1 LNFLTPAF
9 FAGLGALA
17 IPVIIHLINRERRV
31 VVLFPSL
38 MFLHKIPYRSIRR
51 QKLRHLLLLLLRCL
65 ALLLFVAAFA
75 RPWFERSKHAGA
87 GSSGAREV
95 VILIDR
101 SYSMGY
107 GDRWSKALDKARE
120 VVRAVSANDR
130 ATIVFFANEPAA
142 ATDPTADRARLENA
156 LKTAKLSSEGTR
168 YAPAIK
174 MAGDIVGGS
183 NLPRK
188 DIVLISDFQKAG
200 WAKREELA
208 LPPGVVLRPIDVSD
222 KPGTDA
228 AVIGVTT
235 DRTRDTTRARIIVT
249 ARVANLGAAPR
260 KLDAVLDL
268 GGRAVESKHLTLA
281 ANSAEQVRF
290 APVTVPAT
298 ATRGVVSIT
307 KDSLAADDKFFFTV
321 APDEA
326 VSVLVIEPSSARANQ
341 SLYLRTALSI
351 GDKPRFK
358 VDVRTPESIKTAD
371 LDRRS
376 LIILNEAA
384 PPGGAIGGR
393 IREMI
398 AAGAGL
404 LVIPG
409 EQNVDRWPAE
419 WRSLMPATVGSMVDR
434 SRDAGATIGA
444 VDYSNPVFEIFSAPR
459 SGDFSS
465 ARVFRYRSLK
475 VHGDSGVIAK
485 FDDGPP
491 AMVERPSGAGRI
503 VIWATSMDASWT
515 DLPMQTVFV
524 PFVHQIGR
532 RVGRYADARQWFTAG
547 DVLDLTRHAELT
559 SPVIGTGPKGG
570 VAGDSGRL
578 VLEAPSGEKT
588 RLSALGTNHLAT
600 LRERGLYE
608 LRGENTPIG
617 AGRPIAVNVD
627 PAEADLAHL
636 DPQELVAAAGASTS
650 TRQTVDATTV
660 PPEQQEGRQTVWWYL
675 LLGALFLMAIETV
688 MSNRLSRATS

>member
-1 LNFLTPAF
+1 MNFLSPAF
-9 FAGLGALA
+9 LAGLAALA
-17 IPVIIHLINRERRV
+17 IPVIIHLINRDKRV
-31 VVLFPSL
+31 VVQFPSL

-51 QKLRHLLLLLLRCL
+51 QKIRHLLLLLLRCL

-75 RPWFERSKHAGA
+75 RPWFERSRHAGA
-87 GSSGAREV
+87 ASSGAREV
-95 VILIDR
+95 VILVDR

-107 GDRWSKALDKARE
+107 GDRWNKALDRARDIIG
-120 VVRAVSANDR
+120 AISANDR
-130 ATIVFFANEPAA
+130 ATVVFFANEPAA
-142 ATDPTADRARLENA
+142 ATEPTADRSRLANA
-156 LKTAKLSSEGTR
+156 LETARLSSEATR

-188 DIVLISDFQKAG
+188 DIVLISDFQKTG

-208 LPPGVVLRPIDVSD
+208 LPPGVALHPLDVSG
-222 KPGTDA
+222 KTGSDA
-228 AVIGVTT
+228 AVIGLTT
-235 DRTRDTTRARIIVT
+235 DRTRDPTRERIVVSARI
-249 ARVANLGAAPR
+249 ANLSAAPR
-260 KLDAVLDL
+260 TVDAVLEL
-268 GGRAVESKHLTLA
+268 GGREVQSRRVALA
-281 ANSAEQVRF
+281 AKAVEQVRF
-290 APVTVPAT
+290 TPVAVPPS
-298 ATRGVVSIT
+298 ATRGVVRIT
-307 KDSLAADDKFFFTV
+307 RDSLQADDQFFFTV

-326 VSVLVIEPSSARANQ
+326 VSVLILEPSSARANQ

-351 GDKPRFK
+351 GDRPRFK
-358 VDVRTPESIKTAD
+358 VDVRTPESVRATD

-376 LIILNEAA
+376 LIVLNEAA
-384 PPGGAIGGR
+384 PPGGALGAR

-398 AAGAGL
+398 IGGAGL

-419 WRSLMPATVGSMVDR
+419 WQALLPVSVGHIIDGR
-434 SRDAGATIGA
+434 RDAGATIGA
-444 VDYSNPVFEIFSAPR
+444 VDYANPIFEIFSAPR

-475 VHGDSGVIAK
+475 VLGDSGVIAK
-485 FDDGPP
+485 FDDGAP

-515 DLPMQTVFV
+515 DLPVQTVFV
-524 PFVHQIGR
+524 PFAHQLGR
-532 RVGRYADARQWFTAG
+532 RVGRYSDARQWFTAG

-559 SPVIGTGPKGG
+559 STLGLGTKTT
-570 VAGDSGRL
+570 GDSGRL

-600 LRERGLYE
+600 LRERGVYE

-627 PAEADLAHL
+627 PAEADLTHL
-636 DPQELVAAAGASTS
+636 DPAELVAAARSNTTS
-650 TRQTVDATTV
+650 HPAIAATTA
-660 PPEQQEGRQTVWWYL
+660 PAEQLEGRQTVWWYL

-688 MSNRLSRATS
+688 MSNRLSRAMS

>member
-1 LNFLTPAF
+1 MNFLTPAF
-9 FAGLGALA
+9 LAGLAALA
-17 IPVIIHLINRERRV
+17 IPVIIHLINREKRV
-31 VVLFPSL
+31 VVQFPSL

-95 VILIDR
+95 VILVDR

-120 VVRAVSANDR
+120 VVRAISANDR
-130 ATIVFFANEPAA
+130 ATIVFFANEPSA

-156 LKTAKLSSEGTR
+156 LKTAKLSSEATR

-174 MAGDIVGGS
+174 FASDIVGGS

-188 DIVLISDFQKAG
+188 DIILISDFQKAG

-208 LPPGVVLRPIDVSD
+208 LPPGVELHAIDVSA

-249 ARVANLGAAPR
+249 ARVANLGSAPR
-260 KLDAVLDL
+260 TLDAVLDL
-268 GGRAVESKHLTLA
+268 GGRAVESKHLTVA
-281 ANSAEQVRF
+281 ANAAAQVRF
-290 APVTVPAT
+290 SPVPVPGT

-307 KDSLAADDKFFFTV
+307 PDSLAADDSLVFTV

-326 VSVLVIEPSSARANQ
+326 VGVLVIEPSSARPNQ

-351 GDKPRFK
+351 GDKPRFR
-358 VDVRTPESIKTAD
+358 VDVRTPEALKAAD

-384 PPGGAIGGR
+384 PPGGAIGAR
-393 IREMI
+393 MREMI

-404 LVIPG
+404 LVVPG

-419 WRSLMPATVGSMVDR
+419 WHSLLPVSFGHIIDR
-434 SRDAGATIGA
+434 TRDASATIGA
-444 VDYSNPVFEIFSAPR
+444 VDYANPVFEIFSAPR

-465 ARVFRYRSLK
+465 ARVFRYRALK
-475 VHGDSGVIAK
+475 VFGDSGVIAK
-485 FDDGPP
+485 FDDGAP
-491 AMVERPSGAGRI
+491 AMVQRPSGAGRI

-515 DLPMQTVFV
+515 DLPVQMVFV

-532 RVGRYADARQWFTAG
+532 RVGRFADARQWFIAG

-559 SPVIGTGPKGG
+559 SPLIGAGPKA
-570 VAGDSGRL
+570 AGDSGRL

-608 LRGENTPIG
+608 LRGENTSIG
-617 AGRPIAVNVD
+617 SGRPIAVNVD
-627 PAEADLAHL
+627 PAEADLSHL
-636 DPQELVAAAGASTS
+636 DPQELVAAASASTS
-650 TRQTVDATTV
+650 TRQTIDVTTV